1 MADCHQNR
9 QCLES
14 RFNRER
20 HTANERHFCF
30 SRYLRKRPRILMEL
44 LLDLHVLVTDSTS
57 DVVKETIA
65 EFESYG
71 AWCY

>member
-1 MADCHQNR
+1 
-9 QCLES
+9 
-14 RFNRER
+14 
-20 HTANERHFCF
+20 
-30 SRYLRKRPRILMEL
+30 MEL